1 MGLDIQQLERQLDR
15 FDLDERHFALAEL
28 VKKSRGGQMATGRVS
43 NYVNIHIHTFYGYN
57 AYNYS
62 PSKAAWLA
70 YKHGLAFAG
79 IIDFDVLDGLD
90 EFLNAAKLI
99 HLKACVGIETR
110 VYVPKY
116 AH

>member
-1 MGLDIQQLERQLDR
+1 MGLDIRQLERQLDS
-15 FDLDERHFALAEL
+15 FDPNERHSALAEL
-28 VKKSRGGQMATGRVS
+28 ISKSQNGQIERIPAG
-43 NYVNIHIHTFYGYN
+43 NCVNIHIHTFYGYN

-79 IIDFDVLDGLD
+79 IIDFYVFDGLD